1 MKLGGNH
8 AVSQHSILHSLIVV
22 PAEAMHGSGSGAQ
35 RFGPTSATHRRRLM
49 PFANVGGRS
58 GVFCAGLRPLWMELA
73 APLAPPRFHEHV
85 R

>member
-1 MKLGGNH
+1 
-8 AVSQHSILHSLIVV
+8 
-22 PAEAMHGSGSGAQ
+22 MHGSGSGAQ

-49 PFANVGGRS
+49 PFHNVGGRS